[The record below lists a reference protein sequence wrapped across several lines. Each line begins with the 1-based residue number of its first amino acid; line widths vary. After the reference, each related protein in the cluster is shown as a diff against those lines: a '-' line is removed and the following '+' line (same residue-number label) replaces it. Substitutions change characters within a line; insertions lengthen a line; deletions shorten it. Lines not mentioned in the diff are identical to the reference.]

1 MSIDS
6 IDFFKKKAEQRERKK
21 EKSRFSP
28 NSISLL
34 NIQSVA
40 GGDCS
45 TKKKRNNRLLSSK
58 KKNLYIYDSF
68 LIPSSLYDEV
78 WHMPHLFK
86 WLYRPETA
94 LFSLY

>member
-45 TKKKRNNRLLSSK
+45 TKKKKQPSLVVK
-58 KKNLYIYDSF
+58 KEESI
-68 LIPSSLYDEV
+68 
-78 WHMPHLFK
+78 HLRFVFNSEQ
-86 WLYRPETA
+86 PI
-94 LFSLY
+94 